1 MILCILSKYN
11 LLNCLFQIQY
21 SFQDSL
27 YLEPKSVL
35 SIECTNRCQLIG
47 AVLVPLYH
55 LQVLQSEDCLNSLE
69 QRIALVSRVLT
80 DIYKIRNKTFVGGF
94 LMQFLAVMSS
104 SRSDVILFFK
114 N

>member
-11 LLNCLFQIQY
+11 LVNCLFQIQY

-35 SIECTNRCQLIG
+35 SIECTNRCQLVG

-80 DIYKIRNKTFVGGF
+80 DIYKIE
-94 LMQFLAVMSS
+94 LLACWGIFHAIF
-104 SRSDVILFFK
+104 RCDEQLK
-114 N
+114 K